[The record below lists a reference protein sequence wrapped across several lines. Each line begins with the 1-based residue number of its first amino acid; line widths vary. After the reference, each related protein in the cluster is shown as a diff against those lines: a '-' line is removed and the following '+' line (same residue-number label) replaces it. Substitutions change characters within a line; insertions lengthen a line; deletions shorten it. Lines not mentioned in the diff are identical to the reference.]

1 MAKVLF
7 AIIPEGMVGDPVP
20 VRSVPDWKEGEDGP
34 LPRTGDTVALDGH
47 EGGLAVVSVF
57 HDFREGYEGADIV
70 VGLMDSRRFMRK
82 VSGGGDA
89 PV

>member
-7 AIIPEGMVGDPVP
+7 AIIPEGMEGDPVP
-20 VRSVPDWKEGEDGP
+20 VKSVPHWREGEDGP

-57 HDFREGYEGADIV
+57 HDFREGHDGADIV
-70 VGLMDSRRFMRK
+70 VGLMDSRRFMKR
-82 VSGGGDA
+82 VQAGGGA